1 MRLGFL
7 GYILGLQPTYYRL
20 RYFTVSKKS
29 HYSVMS
35 NGIFV
40 FGSPL
45 GTITKIIMYSFRNP

>member
-1 MRLGFL
+1 MRIEICMAVLPL
-7 GYILGLQPTYYRL
+7 
-20 RYFTVSKKS
+20 TVSKKS